1 MPGDD
6 FPVFGNQHR
15 IGESEAFDRRGDL
28 LNLGLAV
35 TPRVAR
41 VRPKRSDRYVLD
53 RGTEFSHAKAPKS
66 RDCRFFKICASGTT
80 ETDRCEIA
88 DQVGGMLTAVAAA
101 GGCAITPHD
110 HRAASGCRSSCR
122 AITCSNISQYVF
134 IARCHNMLLIQTCYC
149 C

>member
-53 RGTEFSHAKAPKS
+53 RGTEFSPPKA
-66 RDCRFFKICASGTT
+66 
-80 ETDRCEIA
+80 ETVDSS
-88 DQVGGMLTAVAAA
+88 V
-101 GGCAITPHD
+101 
-110 HRAASGCRSSCR
+110 RAEPLKR
-122 AITCSNISQYVF
+122 ID
-134 IARCHNMLLIQTCYC
+134 ARLQIR
-149 C
+149 

>member
-6 FPVFGNQHR
+6 FPVFGHQHR

-88 DQVGGMLTAVAAA
+88 DQVGGMLTAVQQVAARLRLMIIA
-101 GGCAITPHD
+101 QRQAVGRH
-110 HRAASGCRSSCR
+110 AARSPAPIYHSMF
-122 AITCSNISQYVF
+122 SLQDV
-134 IARCHNMLLIQTCYC
+134 LIC